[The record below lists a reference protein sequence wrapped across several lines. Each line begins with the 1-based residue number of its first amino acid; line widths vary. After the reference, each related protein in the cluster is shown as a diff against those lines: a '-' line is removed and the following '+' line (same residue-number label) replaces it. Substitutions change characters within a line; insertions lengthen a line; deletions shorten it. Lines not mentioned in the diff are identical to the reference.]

1 MEELSHLEESCQS
14 LEEEIREHAKQSSIQ
29 NGRVNVAHA
38 RKKRRLDEELESSLE
53 GVEKRR
59 SQITAVEQR
68 IEDHTFE
75 KEGREADM
83 VALEQELVQILI
95 EQQKLVLDILSSAK
109 QTENKGNMLLKIVG
123 LADKTL

>member
-1 MEELSHLEESCQS
+1 